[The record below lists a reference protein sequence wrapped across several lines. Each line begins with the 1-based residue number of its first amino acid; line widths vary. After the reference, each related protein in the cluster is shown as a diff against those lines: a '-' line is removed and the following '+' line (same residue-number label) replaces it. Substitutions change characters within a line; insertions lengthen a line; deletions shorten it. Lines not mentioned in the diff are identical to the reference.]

1 MNLSGNVLSGT
12 IPSGF
17 GEYFQ
22 TLDVSYNLLT
32 GNIPEDVFQYQY
44 WEGLIISVLDFSYN
58 LLSGDLPSG
67 AALSRIYTFFAQSN
81 CLEGSLDRFFSENTA
96 MHFLQA
102 VDVSSNQLTGRLPD
116 YLSSSQLRGI
126 TSFAAVQNCFTGTI
140 PESFCNLTTLRA
152 LALDGLSTAKA
163 CRSPIL
169 SSVLPQVHSYSLS
182 RGAIHGSI
190 PKCLFGMPLLRTLHL
205 SGNGLGGSIP
215 VKEESDLG
223 PYLSDLSLSHN
234 GLSGSLPGP
243 LRGGSRWASVYLNI
257 NRLSGHIPGFYYEIG
272 EGSSGSGGEVDMLR
286 VWLWVG

>member
-1 MNLSGNVLSGT
+1 M
-12 IPSGF
+12 
-17 GEYFQ
+17 
-22 TLDVSYNLLT
+22 DVILT
-32 GNIPEDVFQYQY
+32 NYSTQY
-44 WEGLIISVLDFSYN
+44 
-58 LLSGDLPSG
+58 
-67 AALSRIYTFFAQSN
+67 
-81 CLEGSLDRFFSENTA
+81 
-96 MHFLQA
+96 LQA
-102 VDVSSNQLTGRLPD
+102 IDVSSNQLTGELPQN
-116 YLSSSQLRGI
+116 LSGDSIQNIS
-126 TSFAAVQNCFTGTI
+126 SFAAVQNCFTGTI
-140 PESFCNLTTLRA
+140 PESFCNLTTLRT

-190 PKCLFGMPLLRTLHL
+190 PKCLFGMPELRTLHL

-243 LRGGSRWASVYLNI
+243 LRGGSRWVSLDVSYNKLKGELQLEDEDEDGNSEESEDEKEDSSSSSSSGGEGGFSPQASVYLNI
-257 NRLSGHIPGFYYEIG
+257 NRLSGRIPGFYYEIG

-286 VWLWVG
+286 GGRDKGQIDDAMEGGGDLDVKPPIPLRNVQALLT